1 MKRLMICSAL
11 LLAGCDFFDNPVPP
25 PEKKEVVILLSITDD
40 LPRGQYGQA
49 TTANGICTVKI
60 NTQHYPRCITHEV
73 MHCLG
78 WQHDNRPN
86 IEFCDEF

>member
-11 LLAGCDFFDNPVPP
+11 LLSGCDFFDNPTPP
-25 PEKKEVVILLSITDD
+25 PAKKEAVILLEVTDD
-40 LPRGQYGQA
+40 LPRGQYGEA
-49 TTANGICTVKI
+49 RITNGICTVKI
-60 NTQHYPRCITHEV
+60 NIQHYPRCITHEV

-86 IEFCDEF
+86 IEFCDDY

>member
-1 MKRLMICSAL
+1 MKTLVIFSFL

-25 PEKKEVVILLSITDD
+25 PEKKEAVILLSVTDD

-49 TTANGICTVKI
+49 TVVNGICTVKI
-60 NTQHYPRCITHEV
+60 NQENYPRCITHEV

-78 WQHDNRPN
+78 CGHDNRPN
-86 IEFCDEF
+86 TEYCDEY